1 MRIRSR
7 KNGSI
12 LAEHLSVAR
21 MLIGRASAA
30 TACGREPKRTGPPW
44 ASEMAELSIDLHSV
58 ARISSDGARER
69 LREALRPLADT
80 RHGLVNRDT
89 GGFSIACRVHVAR
102 GIAPVR
108 RKIDVGPLRQ

>member
-12 LAEHLSVAR
+12 LAEHFSVAR
-21 MLIGRASAA
+21 VLIGWALAA
-30 TACGREPKRTGPPW
+30 TACVREPKRTGPLW
-44 ASEMAELSIDLHSV
+44 ASEMAERSIDLHSV
-58 ARISSDGARER
+58 ARILSDGARGG

-80 RHGLVNRDT
+80 RHDLVNRDT
-89 GGFSIACRVHVAR
+89 RGFSITCRVHVAR
-102 GIAPVR
+102 CIAPVR